1 MLRWYAMSNNESIGM
16 ACLTLTAMIWGFAFV
31 SQVQG
36 MASMTPLFFNA
47 VRFTLGAFS
56 LVPLLL
62 YDRIRTRKDAA
73 RGAHR
78 MNGDE
83 RHARPDSSNGQSH
96 SRLADQPTGPL
107 TAPLSNETG
116 GPGLS
121 RIRRDPASLIAGPW
135 SAAIGGIVC
144 AVALFSASTL
154 QQYGIM
160 KGASAGRAG
169 FITALYI
176 VLVPILSW
184 LVLRRTIGVT
194 TIVSVAVAIVGFY
207 LLCVTNGFGAITMGD
222 LLLLC
227 SSVLFAIHILAVD
240 ACSGRTNPLKLSFMQ
255 FAGTAAFSWIA
266 TLLEGSVNWSGM
278 LLAWPAVVYAGIG
291 SVGIAYTLQIIGQQ
305 WVPPTRASLILSLE
319 SLFSAIGGAV
329 LLSERMTGRAYL
341 GCALIFIGTLLA
353 QMPVSRPSASLRR
366 GVRR

>member
-1 MLRWYAMSNNESIGM
+1 M

-62 YDRIRTRKDAA
+62 VDRVRTRRAAA
-73 RGAHR
+73 RGSRR
-78 MNGDE
+78 MNDDRSYE
-83 RHARPDSSNGQSH
+83 PSSGQSC
-96 SRLADQPTGPL
+96 SPV
-107 TAPLSNETG
+107 TAPLAARSS
-116 GPGLS
+116 LS
-121 RIRRDPASLIAGPW
+121 RTRRILPSRIAGQW
-135 SAAIGGIVC
+135 STAIGGIAC
-144 AVALFSASTL
+144 ALALFSASTL

-160 KGASAGRAG
+160 NDASAGRAG

-184 LVLRRTIGVT
+184 MVLRRTIGIT
-194 TIVSVAVAIVGFY
+194 TIVSVAIAIVGFY
-207 LLCVTNGFGAITMGD
+207 LLCVTNGFGSITIGD
-222 LLLLC
+222 VLLLC
-227 SSVLFAIHILAVD
+227 SSVLFAVHILVVD
-240 ACSGRTNPLKLSFMQ
+240 ACSKRMNPLRLSFMQ

-366 GVRR
+366 VVRR